1 MSENNA
7 IMQGGS
13 IAESCVLQISDLH
26 KSYGSHPVLEGVSFS
41 IPRGKI
47 VGLLGPNGC
56 GKSTIMKMISG
67 LLPADNGSILI
78 DGHLP
83 GLVSKSIVSYLPERT
98 YLNDWMKVSEV
109 LQFFSD
115 FYADFDLERAQ
126 QMLAD
131 LHLSP
136 NTRLKTMS
144 KGTKEKVQL
153 ILVMS
158 RRAQLYLLDEP
169 IGGVDPA
176 AREYILN
183 TILKNFDESSSILI
197 TTHLIQDVEA
207 IFDQVLFLNQ
217 GKIVIDG
224 EVDEIRQQHGKSIDR
239 LFREVFKC

>member
-7 IMQGGS
+7 IIQGGS
-13 IAESCVLQISDLH
+13 VAENCVLQIRDLH

-78 DGHLP
+78 DGHTP

-217 GKIVIDG
+217 GKIVVDG